1 MEEKIKIERLVSNVK
16 DYAEERVNLFMLNVQ
31 EKTAKAIA
39 GTASVLI
46 IIVLGIFTLA
56 FLSFAL
62 AWFLGQVL
70 EKPYLGFLIV
80 GGIYLLAGILL
91 WTNRM
96 KWIGLPF
103 MNAFLKNIA
112 DDDED

>member
-16 DYAEERVNLFMLNVQ
+16 DYAEERMNLIMLNVQ

-46 IIVLGIFTLA
+46 IIVLGVFTLA

-62 AWFLGQVL
+62 AWFIGQML
-70 EKPYLGFLIV
+70 EQPYLGFLIV
-80 GGIYLLAGILL
+80 AGVYLLVGILL
-91 WTNRM
+91 WANRV
-96 KWIGLPF
+96 KWIGFPV

>member
-1 MEEKIKIERLVSNVK
+1 MEEKVKIERLISNIK
-16 DYAEERVNLFMLNVQ
+16 DYGEERINLIMLNVQ

-46 IIVLGIFTLA
+46 LIILGVFTLA

-62 AWFLGQVL
+62 AWFIGQLLGHT
-70 EKPYLGFLIV
+70 YLGFLIV
-80 GGIYLLAGILL
+80 AGVYLLAAILI
-91 WTNRM
+91 WTNRT
-96 KWIGLPF
+96 KWIGFPV
-103 MNAFLKNIA
+103 MNAFLKNIS